1 MCVLCAD
8 IRQSQEPSFSIDAKG
23 QPTGSSDSCN
33 TAQFFASMVMLF
45 TQTSSFANF
54 KARRYLA
61 HTWETKGTLTL
72 GSFYWADSIL
82 DMENRRIFKQFPAA
96 SSGTNSCCWTD
107 TIKQYKDSLKTDLR
121 THSICL

>member
-1 MCVLCAD
+1 M
-8 IRQSQEPSFSIDAKG
+8 DAKG
-23 QPTGSSDSCN
+23 QLTGTSDSYN
-33 TAQFFASMVMLF
+33 AAQFFASIVMLF
-45 TQTSSFANF
+45 TQASSFANF

-82 DMENRRIFKQFPAA
+82 DIENRRIFKQFPAA
-96 SSGTNSCCWTD
+96 SSVIQIAVVGQ